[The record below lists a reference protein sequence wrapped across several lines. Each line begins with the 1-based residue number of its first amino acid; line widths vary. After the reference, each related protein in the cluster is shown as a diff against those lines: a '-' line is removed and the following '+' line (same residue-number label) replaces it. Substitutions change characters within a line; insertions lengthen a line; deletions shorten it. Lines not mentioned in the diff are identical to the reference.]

1 MAAKTAFVTGAT
13 GFLGLNLVEQL
24 TAAGWSAVALHR
36 PTSDLTALR
45 AFPVETVEGDLL
57 DPGSLKRA
65 LPQAVDAVFHVAAD
79 TSVWSHNDRRQTRVN
94 VEGTQNLLEAARAA
108 GARRVVHTSTWNT
121 YGLEQGEL
129 HEDLAQLGGSSWINY
144 NRTKNLAEEAVRA
157 AVARGLDAVILNPC
171 HIMGRYDRHGWAR
184 IVIDLC
190 NRWIPAAPPGAGCF
204 CHGAA
209 VARAQIA
216 AAERGHSG
224 QNYLLGGEHATL
236 LEVFR
241 IVGEVAGCRVPSRS
255 VPAFAFK
262 AVARI
267 NVALA
272 AVLGYEPEI
281 TPEGVEMVSLD
292 ARVVST
298 RAEEELGYE
307 KVPLR
312 TLIED
317 SHGWL
322 QGQGLVS
329 EKRSS
334 DGGRTWD

>member
-1 MAAKTAFVTGAT
+1 MAARTAFVTGAT

-24 TAAGWSAVALHR
+24 TAAGWSVIGLHR
-36 PTSDLTALR
+36 PTSNLAPLR

-57 DPGSLKRA
+57 DPGSLKRV
-65 LPQAVDAVFHVAAD
+65 LPPAVDAVFHVAAD
-79 TSVWSHNDRRQTRVN
+79 TSVWSRNDRRQTRIN
-94 VEGTQNLLEAARAA
+94 VEGTQNILDAALAVK
-108 GARRVVHTSTWNT
+108 ARRFIHTSTWNT
-121 YGLEQGEL
+121 YGLEQGAL
-129 HEDLAQLGGSSWINY
+129 HEGLPQLGGTSWVNY
-144 NRTKNLAEEAVRA
+144 NRSKFEAEEAVRA
-157 AVARGLDAVILNPC
+157 ALARGLDAVILNPC
-171 HIMGRYDRHGWAR
+171 HIMGRYDRQSWAR
-184 IVIDLC
+184 IIIDLC

-216 AAERGHSG
+216 AAERGDSG
-224 QNYLLGGEHATL
+224 RNYLLGGDHATL

-241 IVGEVAGCRVPSRS
+241 VIGEVAGCRVPERT

-272 AVLGYEPEI
+272 AVLGFEPEI

-292 ARVVST
+292 ARVIST

-322 QGQGLVS
+322 QGQGLVP
-329 EKRSS
+329 
-334 DGGRTWD
+334 

>member
-1 MAAKTAFVTGAT
+1 MPAKTAFVTGAT

-24 TAAGWSAVALHR
+24 TAAGWSVIGLHR
-36 PTSDLTALR
+36 PTSNLAPLR
-45 AFPVETVEGDLL
+45 ALPVEPVEGDLL
-57 DPGSLKRA
+57 DLGSLKRA

-79 TSVWSHNDRRQTRVN
+79 TSVWSRNDARQTRVN
-94 VEGTQNLLEAARAA
+94 VEGTRNILDAAVAA
-108 GARRVVHTSTWNT
+108 KARRFIHTSTWNT
-121 YGLEQGEL
+121 YGLEQGAL
-129 HEDLAQLGGSSWINY
+129 HEGLPQRGGGSWINY
-144 NRTKNLAEEAVRA
+144 NRSKFEAEEAVRA
-157 AVARGLDAVILNPC
+157 ALARGLDAVILNPC
-171 HIMGRYDRHGWAR
+171 HIMGRYDRQSWAR
-184 IVIDLC
+184 IIIDLC

-216 AAERGHSG
+216 AAERGDSG
-224 QNYLLGGEHATL
+224 RNYLLGGDHATL

-241 IVGEVAGCRVPSRS
+241 VIGEVAGCRVPERT

-272 AVLGYEPEI
+272 AVLGFEPEI

-292 ARVVST
+292 ARVIST

-312 TLIED
+312 TRIED

-322 QGQGLVS
+322 QGQGLVP
-329 EKRSS
+329 
-334 DGGRTWD
+334 

>member
-24 TAAGWSAVALHR
+24 TAADWSVVALHR
-36 PTSDLTALR
+36 PTSDLGLLQSY
-45 AFPVETVEGDLL
+45 PVEPVEGDLL
-57 DPGSLKRA
+57 DPPSLKRA
-65 LPQAVDAVFHVAAD
+65 LPQGVDAVFHVAAD
-79 TSVWSHNDRRQTRVN
+79 TSVWARNDRRQTRIN
-94 VEGTQNLLEAARAA
+94 VEGTENVLEAALAA
-108 GARRVVHTSTWNT
+108 KARRFLHTSTWNT

-129 HEDLAQLGGSSWINY
+129 HEDLPQFGGGSWINY
-144 NRTKNLAEEAVRA
+144 NRTKFLAEEAVRA
-157 AVARGLDAVILNPC
+157 AGARGLDTVILNPC
-171 HIMGRYDRHGWAR
+171 HIMGRYDRQSWAR

-190 NRWIPAAPPGAGCF
+190 SRWIPAAPPGAGCF

-209 VARAQIA
+209 IARAQIA
-216 AAERGHSG
+216 AAERGRSG
-224 QNYLLGGEHATL
+224 RNYLLGGKHATL

-241 IVGEVAGCRVPSRS
+241 IIGEVSGCKVPSRS
-255 VPAFAFK
+255 FPAFAFRS
-262 AVARI
+262 VARI
-267 NVALA
+267 NVMLA

-307 KVPLR
+307 NVPLR

-317 SHGWL
+317 SHAWL
-322 QGQGLVS
+322 QSQGLVP
-329 EKRSS
+329 
-334 DGGRTWD
+334 

>member
-24 TAAGWSAVALHR
+24 TAAGWSVVALHR
-36 PTSDLTALR
+36 PTSDLAPLQT
-45 AFPVETVEGDLL
+45 FPAEPVEGDLL
-57 DPGSLKRA
+57 DPATLKRT
-65 LPQAVDAVFHVAAD
+65 LPQGVDAVFHVAAD
-79 TSVWSHNDRRQTRVN
+79 TSVWSRNDARQTRVN
-94 VEGTQNLLEAARAA
+94 VEGTQNMLEAALAA
-108 GARRVVHTSTWNT
+108 KARRFLHTSTWNT

-129 HEDLAQLGGSSWINY
+129 HEELPQLGGSSWINY
-144 NRTKNLAEEAVRA
+144 NRTKFLAEEAVRA

-171 HIMGRYDRHGWAR
+171 HIMGRYDRHSWAR
-184 IVIDLC
+184 LIIDLC

-209 VARAQIA
+209 IARAQIA
-216 AAERGHSG
+216 AAERGRAG
-224 QNYLLGGEHATL
+224 RNYLLGGEHATL

-241 IVGEVAGCRVPSRS
+241 LIGEVAGCRVPDRS

-298 RAEEELGYE
+298 RAQEELGYE
-307 KVPLR
+307 NVPLR

-317 SHGWL
+317 SHRWL
-322 QGQGLVS
+322 HKQGLV
-329 EKRSS
+329 
-334 DGGRTWD
+334 G

>member
-1 MAAKTAFVTGAT
+1 MAARTAFVTGAT

-24 TAAGWSAVALHR
+24 SAAGWSVVALHR
-36 PTSDLTALR
+36 PTSELAPLR
-45 AFPVETVEGDLL
+45 AFAVETVEGDLL
-57 DPGSLKRA
+57 DPAALTRA
-65 LPQAVDAVFHVAAD
+65 LPQGLDAVFHVAAD
-79 TSVWSHNDRRQTRVN
+79 TSVWSRNDARQTRVN
-94 VEGTQNLLEAARAA
+94 VEGTRNMLDAALAA
-108 GARRVVHTSTWNT
+108 KARRFIHTSTWNT
-121 YGLEQGEL
+121 YGLEQGAL
-129 HEDLAQLGGSSWINY
+129 HEDLPQLGGASWINY
-144 NRTKNLAEEAVRA
+144 NRTKFQAEEAVRA

-171 HIMGRYDRHGWAR
+171 HIMGRYDRHSWAR
-184 IVIDLC
+184 IIIDLC

-204 CHGAA
+204 CHGVA

-216 AAERGHSG
+216 AAERGRTG
-224 QNYLLGGEHATL
+224 RNYLLGGEHATL

-241 IVGEVAGCRVPSRS
+241 IIGEVASCRVPIRS

-307 KVPLR
+307 TVPLR
-312 TLIED
+312 TMIED
-317 SHGWL
+317 SHAWL
-322 QGQGLVS
+322 RAQGLVP
-329 EKRSS
+329 
-334 DGGRTWD
+334 